1 MANRDYS
8 LITKDFAELD
18 FLPKDA
24 NYDDYTP
31 ALANVFNN
39 ALKGGGAKAIN
50 FNEVSADLAKITYEL
65 PFRIPPYFALI
76 IRAISVLEGI
86 ALVGDDNFAVID
98 EAYPYIAKRLLTD
111 DSPQIKNALNNVI
124 LGDDGQIDIDKMIDL
139 LQSFE
144 VYAKINSAAM
154 DKGLMQISREELKGS
169 KQTQSIESTR
179 EALIFF
185 FSEDGSYLRNLLE
198 ETVIDGIDSLSKSA
212 VVELTKRIM
221 DQNMEINLPN
231 GGVKKVSEF
240 ESINLSKA
248 DEKRIDQIVKLWT
261 FFGPTQENLGVKSN
275 DIPFPFNNQIIN
287 PLNLDPAYIFTM
299 GTEVGPYVPA
309 IYPKM
314 RDFGFKI
321 INKLNDRAYDRIL
334 NDFGLQHED
343 VPLWTRPP
351 KLLL

>member
-1 MANRDYS
+1 M
-8 LITKDFAELD
+8 ITKDFADLD
-18 FLPKDA
+18 FLPQDA
-24 NYDDYTP
+24 DFDEYTP

-39 ALKGGGAKAIN
+39 ALKGGGAKSIN

-169 KQTQSIESTR
+169 KSNQSIESTR

-198 ETVIDGIDSLSKSA
+198 DTVIDGIDSLSKSA
-212 VVELTKRIM
+212 VVELTKRIL
-221 DQNMEINLPN
+221 DKNLEINLPN
-231 GGVKKVSEF
+231 GSAKTISQF
-240 ESINLSKA
+240 ESINLSEA
-248 DEKRIDQIVKLWT
+248 DEKRID
-261 FFGPTQENLGVKSN
+261 
-275 DIPFPFNNQIIN
+275 
-287 PLNLDPAYIFTM
+287 
-299 GTEVGPYVPA
+299 
-309 IYPKM
+309 
-314 RDFGFKI
+314 
-321 INKLNDRAYDRIL
+321 
-334 NDFGLQHED
+334 
-343 VPLWTRPP
+343 
-351 KLLL
+351 